1 MLASGWHSAKAY
13 TINFAES
20 PRQEL
25 EGVDACATENAHA
38 ILTARLRVFGNVAV
52 CVCCS
57 STHDD
62 EMTHDG
68 DVRQRLRISARLEPD
83 GFVFIVLVV
92 SETLCFMPF
101 VVVGVFVARVCACV
115 LFY

>member
-1 MLASGWHSAKAY
+1 
-13 TINFAES
+13 
-20 PRQEL
+20 
-25 EGVDACATENAHA
+25 
-38 ILTARLRVFGNVAV
+38 
-52 CVCCS
+52 
-57 STHDD
+57 
-62 EMTHDG
+62 MTHDG